1 MATGRQ
7 HSGQSRSDATRRRT
21 AAKTLLW
28 GVEIILPI
36 SGSDKEAPHCSGV
49 LSDDKVQAALK
60 PGGGGLAHRYY
71 SWCPEGDGEHVEA

>member
-7 HSGQSRSDATRRRT
+7 QSGQSRSDATRRGM

-36 SGSDKEAPHCSGV
+36 SGSDKEAP
-49 LSDDKVQAALK
+49 
-60 PGGGGLAHRYY
+60 PHRYY
-71 SWCPEGDGEHVEA
+71 SGSPEGDGEHVEA